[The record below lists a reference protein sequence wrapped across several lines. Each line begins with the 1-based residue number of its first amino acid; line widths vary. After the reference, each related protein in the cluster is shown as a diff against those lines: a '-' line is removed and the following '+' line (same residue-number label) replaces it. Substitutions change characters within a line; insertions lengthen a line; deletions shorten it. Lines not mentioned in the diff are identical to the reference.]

1 MFVGVSVLSKRQEMP
16 DRRQFLGMML
26 MPTLAMAQDDIV
38 LKLPPPQTPRNT
50 SLVDALQARK
60 SSREFSEKS
69 LPPSLISSLLWTAFG
84 VNRPDSGKR
93 TAPSTHNWQEI
104 DVYAALPDA
113 MYHYDAVAHALRQT
127 VPGDLRRLTGVQ
139 DFVERAPLN
148 LVYVANLSRMTDAS
162 AEDRTFYLA
171 ADAGFIAQNVYL
183 FCASEGLATV
193 VRGLIDRR
201 ALAAA
206 MSLRPDQRIVLAQT
220 VGYPAG

>member
-1 MFVGVSVLSKRQEMP
+1 MP
-16 DRRQFLGMML
+16 NRRQFLGMML
-26 MPTLAMAQDDIV
+26 MPTLAMAQEDTV

-50 SLVDALQARK
+50 LLVDALKARR
-60 SSREFSEKS
+60 SSREFSEKA
-69 LPPSLISSLLWTAFG
+69 LPVGLVSNLLWTAYG
-84 VNRPDSGKR
+84 VNRADSGKR
-93 TAPSTHNWQEI
+93 TAPSAHNWQEI
-104 DVYAALPDA
+104 DVHAALPEG
-113 MYHYDAVAHALRQT
+113 MYQYDAAAHALRQT

-162 AEDRTFYLA
+162 AEDRVFYLA

-193 VRGLIDRR
+193 VRGLVDRK

-206 MSLRPDQRIVLAQT
+206 MRLRPEQRIVLAQT
-220 VGYPAG
+220 VGYPGA